1 MRSIEEKSYGII
13 PLKKGDDG
21 WKVLLIRHRAGH
33 WAFPKGRPEEG
44 ETPEAAAIRELVE
57 ETGLTIVRFLDKA
70 PVSESYIFRRGDK
83 LVYKTVSYFLSLV
96 KGNVKLQEEEL
107 DDHAWFLLG
116 EAKSKIT
123 FPEGKNLCAEIE
135 KRITRLS

>member
-1 MRSIEEKSYGII
+1 MEEKSYGII
-13 PLKKGDDG
+13 PLKMGEDG

-44 ETPEAAAIRELVE
+44 ETPEAAAIRELAE
-57 ETGLTIVRFLDKA
+57 ETGLSIVQFLDKV
-70 PVSESYIFRRGDK
+70 PVSETYIFRRGDN
-83 LVYKTVSYFLSLV
+83 LIYKTVSYFLSLV
-96 KGNVKLQEEEL
+96 TGSVKLQEEEL
-107 DDHAWFLLG
+107 DDYAWVLLG

-135 KRITRLS
+135 KRLSKS